1 MARFHFS
8 LEPVLNYRTSLEEKA
23 REELAGSLA
32 KYHQE
37 KQVLEQVAEDLAAHS
52 RPANCGRLNLEEL
65 VMLENYQRFLE
76 EELEKQT
83 ARVQAAEQ
91 AVAKCRRKLQ
101 QKMQE
106 RKAVEVLK
114 DKQYQEFLYEEER
127 QEQKFLDDIATMQFI
142 RHTMEK

>member
-83 ARVQAAEQ
+83 ARVQAADKQ
-91 AVAKCRRKLQ
+91 LPSVAGNYNKKCRS
-101 QKMQE
+101 
-106 RKAVEVLK
+106 
-114 DKQYQEFLYEEER
+114 
-127 QEQKFLDDIATMQFI
+127 
-142 RHTMEK
+142 EKR